1 MSGLESNNHFTV
13 AGWMVTDLH
22 LEGLELMVYALIF
35 NFSQGRA
42 GVYKGGVSYLCEWFG
57 ITKPTAIKYLKG
69 LVEKGL
75 IERQEN
81 SINGVIFV
89 DYTLNKEILRGVK
102 NFNGGGKEFLPKS
115 NNRENIPPYS
125 EVYIS
130 KDIYPSTYPP
140 KGESA
145 SKSSILQ
152 KFIDL
157 GCDPATLQDWKA
169 ARKGAPITESVLQGM
184 LREAKKAGIT
194 LADAV
199 RICAEHSWRGFRADY
214 LHSSSK
220 GQPEKKSNTPLLD
233 VMAKFNERWS
243 KMGGTEQ

>member
-1 MSGLESNNHFTV
+1 MTWHYTITNKMRELGLVGN
-13 AGWMVTDLH
+13 
-22 LEGLELMVYALIF
+22 ELLAYAIMYGYSA
-35 NFSQGRA
+35 NGQGC
-42 GVYKGGVSYLCEWFG
+42 YYGGVAYLAEMLNTSPRTV
-57 ITKPTAIKYLKG
+57 IRLLKS
-69 LVEKGL
+69 LEEKGL
-75 IERQEN
+75 IVKDEVRARGLHLVSYYVQDLEVTN
-81 SINGVIFV
+81 DAIEVTKCANRGDNRGDKSCNAPI
-89 DYTLNKEILRGVK
+89 LNI
-102 NFNGGGKEFLPKS
+102 
-115 NNRENIPPYS
+115 
-125 EVYIS
+125 
-130 KDIYPSTYPP
+130 KDNKYIYPPIYPNGYNPP

-157 GCDPATLQDWKA
+157 GCDPATLNDWKA

-233 VMAKFNERWS
+233 IMAKFNERWAT
-243 KMGGTEQ
+243 MGGTEQ